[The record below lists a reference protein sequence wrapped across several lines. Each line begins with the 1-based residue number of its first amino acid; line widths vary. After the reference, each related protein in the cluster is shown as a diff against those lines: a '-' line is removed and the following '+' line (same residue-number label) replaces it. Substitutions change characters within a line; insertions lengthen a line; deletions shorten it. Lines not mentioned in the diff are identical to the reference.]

1 MMRIHYETKHK
12 KEMEKTVFKIPC
24 YLRTLSLIFNNF
36 SLHIPAFSLLSVLG
50 NLENSKK
57 ALPEEKPLL

>member
-1 MMRIHYETKHK
+1 
-12 KEMEKTVFKIPC
+12 MEKTVFKIPC